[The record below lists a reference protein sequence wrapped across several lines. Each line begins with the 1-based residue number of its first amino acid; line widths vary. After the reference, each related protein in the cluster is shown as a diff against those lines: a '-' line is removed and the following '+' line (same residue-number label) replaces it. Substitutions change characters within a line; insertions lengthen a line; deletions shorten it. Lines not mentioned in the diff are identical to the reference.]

1 MSSQHVSRFAN
12 GMANALAKKGVDRLF
27 TLVLLL
33 CSFVGM
39 WYFAPIHVLFC
50 CVA

>member
-1 MSSQHVSRFAN
+1 MKYQHVNRFTN

-27 TLVLLL
+27 TLVPLL

-50 CVA
+50 RVA